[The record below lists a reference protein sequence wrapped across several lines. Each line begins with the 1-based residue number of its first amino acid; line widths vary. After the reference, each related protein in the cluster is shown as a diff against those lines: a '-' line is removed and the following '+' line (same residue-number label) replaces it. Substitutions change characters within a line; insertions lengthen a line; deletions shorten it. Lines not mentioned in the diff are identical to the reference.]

1 MRLKNPAFFFSCSF
15 FLMICC
21 QMVMGNEQQQQYPS
35 DSSRPENLNIIP
47 RPFQVK
53 LHPGSFSIN
62 RETVLL
68 LPMDAGSEEGQVYQ
82 HCLEPAVPFTIPLK
96 QRAEANYIQLSVD
109 SVRVSGEEAYRL
121 QVSPNHI
128 SITGHDRAGMFYGLQ
143 SLVQLA
149 AASDNQVIPG
159 YMIEDHP
166 RFAYR
171 GMHLDV
177 SRHFFSAAIIQK
189 WIDVLALYKIN
200 TFHWHLTDDQGWR
213 IEIQKYPEL
222 QTISAYRNET
232 LIGHKKDTPHQ
243 FDGKRYGGYYTQ
255 DEVKQI
261 VQYAAARQITI
272 IPEIEMP
279 GHAMAALAAYP
290 QLGCTGGPYQTATFW
305 GIFSDVYCAG
315 NDSTFTFLEDVLD
328 EVLSLFPSK
337 YIHVGGDE
345 CPKQRW
351 HDCPK
356 CRRRMTDEHLKD
368 ENELQSYFINRIE
381 KFLNSKGRQ
390 IIGWDEILEG
400 GLSPGATVMSWR
412 GEEGGIEAARLQH
425 DVVMTPEKM
434 VYLDYYQSLNPDEPL
449 AGGGYLPLSKIY
461 SYEPFPPALTS
472 EQTKYIIGVQANTWS
487 EYMDSEEKA
496 EYMMFPRMMA
506 LAEIGWSV
514 KENKD
519 YADFLYRLRQ
529 QSVLFKKLNLHAA
542 DTFDEIT
549 YSIGKNADG
558 KTLVGLHSTLPHGII
573 HYTTDGSAPGKEA
586 TVYQDILTVEQNET
600 IKASVFKNDEP
611 LGREFYKSFLFHN
624 AVGKPVK
631 LTNQPADNYNPGEAA
646 LVNGIEASN
655 LYNDGQWLGF
665 SGVNLE
671 ALIDLGSVQNIK
683 MIGMN
688 ILKYH
693 WQKMWEPVEL
703 GFWISDDG
711 VDYKKIY
718 SQKDFPLNGINVIR
732 ASLKNKKARYIKV
745 VAVNRGTIPP
755 GEYIAG
761 AKALLMVDEIMV
773 Y

>member
-1 MRLKNPAFFFSCSF
+1 
-15 FLMICC
+15 
-21 QMVMGNEQQQQYPS
+21 
-35 DSSRPENLNIIP
+35 
-47 RPFQVK
+47 
-53 LHPGSFSIN
+53 
-62 RETVLL
+62 
-68 LPMDAGSEEGQVYQ
+68 
-82 HCLEPAVPFTIPLK
+82 
-96 QRAEANYIQLSVD
+96 
-109 SVRVSGEEAYRL
+109 
-121 QVSPNHI
+121 
-128 SITGHDRAGMFYGLQ
+128 
-143 SLVQLA
+143 
-149 AASDNQVIPG
+149 
-159 YMIEDHP
+159 
-166 RFAYR
+166 
-171 GMHLDV
+171 V
-177 SRHFFSAAIIQK
+177 SRHFFSAAMIQK

-213 IEIQKYPEL
+213 IEIKKYPEL
-222 QTISAYRNET
+222 QTVSAYRNET
-232 LIGHKKDTPHQ
+232 LIGHKKDIPHQ

-255 DEVKQI
+255 EEVKQI

-315 NDSTFTFLEDVLD
+315 NDSTFTFIEDVLD
-328 EVLSLFPSK
+328 EVLALFPSS
-337 YIHVGGDE
+337 YIHIGGDE

-356 CRRRMTDEHLKD
+356 CRKRMADEQLKD
-368 ENELQSYFINRIE
+368 ENALHGYFIKRIE
-381 KFLNSKGRQ
+381 KYLNSKGRQ

-412 GEEGGIEAARLQH
+412 GEEGGIEAARLHH

-434 VYLDYYQSLNPDEPL
+434 VYLDYYQSLYPDEPL

-461 SYEPFPPALTS
+461 AYEPFPPELTT
-472 EQTKYIIGVQANTWS
+472 EETKYIIGVQANTWS
-487 EYMDSEEKA
+487 EYMDSGQQA

-506 LAEIGWSV
+506 LAEIAWSE
-514 KENKD
+514 KGSRD
-519 YADFLYRLRQ
+519 YADFLDRLRHQ
-529 QSVLFKKLNLHAA
+529 AVLLKNLDIHAA
-542 DTFDEIT
+542 NTFDEIT

-558 KTLVGLHSTLPHGII
+558 KTLVGLHSTLPQGVI
-573 HYTTDGSAPGKEA
+573 HYTTDGSVPGKEA
-586 TVYQDILTVEQNET
+586 AVYQDMLDVEKSET
-600 IKASVFKNDEP
+600 IKAAVFKNDKP
-611 LGREFYKSFLFHN
+611 WGREFAKSFLFHQ

-631 LTNQPADNYNPGEAA
+631 LTYQPADNYNPGTAA

-655 LYNDGQWLGF
+655 LYNDGQWVGF

-671 ALIDLGSVQNIK
+671 AVIDLGSVQNIRL
-683 MIGMN
+683 IGMN

-711 VDYKKIY
+711 VDYRKVY
-718 SQKDFPLNGINVIR
+718 SQKDFPVNGINAIR
-732 ASLKNKKARYIKV
+732 ASLKNMKARYIKV
-745 VAVNRGTIPP
+745 TAVNRGTIPP